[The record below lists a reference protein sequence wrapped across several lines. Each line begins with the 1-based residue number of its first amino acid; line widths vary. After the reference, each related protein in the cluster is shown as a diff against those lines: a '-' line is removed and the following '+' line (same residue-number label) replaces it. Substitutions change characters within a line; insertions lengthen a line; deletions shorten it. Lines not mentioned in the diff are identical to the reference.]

1 LNKNDDEAQ
10 LLSPKL
16 KLNKLVGNNSLFLI
30 LLQLKNLDD
39 ENNQDNKKQ
48 VGELGGNFFI
58 RTLELFAKLIR
69 GIYYYIL
76 PGVEK
81 YPFICFVLTL
91 VIAFFHSKFIVNL
104 VEDVSERTG
113 ISASFFG
120 ITLISWAGNVGDSIN
135 ASTATKAQKVDLL
148 TTGILASQ
156 IMNLQ
161 LCLGLPWIFAM
172 INKKIENKGQMVIDF
187 GKENVIKLF
196 LPLLFVVCM
205 SVFIIIIFSRVLNRK
220 SGFCLMM
227 IYVVYFVYES
237 IHSKKAE

>member
-1 LNKNDDEAQ
+1 MVKNNYQ
-10 LLSPKL
+10 YKYH
-16 KLNKLVGNNSLFLI
+16 V
-30 LLQLKNLDD
+30 KNLDN
-39 ENNQDNKKQ
+39 ENNEENKKES
-48 VGELGGNFFI
+48 VELGRNI
-58 RTLELFAKLIR
+58 VLQMIELLAKLIR

-81 YPFICFVLTL
+81 YPFICFIFTL
-91 VIAFFHSKFIVNL
+91 VLAFFHSKFIVSL
-104 VEDVSERTG
+104 VEDVSNRTG

-135 ASTATKAQKVDLL
+135 ASTATKAKKVDLL

-161 LCLGLPWIFAM
+161 LCLGLPWIIAM
-172 INKKIENKGQMVIDF
+172 INNKIKNKGEMVIDF
-187 GKENVIKLF
+187 GKENVMKLF
-196 LPLLFVVCM
+196 LPLLVVVLL

-220 SGFCLMM
+220 SGFWLMM

-237 IHSKKAE
+237 IHSKKSE